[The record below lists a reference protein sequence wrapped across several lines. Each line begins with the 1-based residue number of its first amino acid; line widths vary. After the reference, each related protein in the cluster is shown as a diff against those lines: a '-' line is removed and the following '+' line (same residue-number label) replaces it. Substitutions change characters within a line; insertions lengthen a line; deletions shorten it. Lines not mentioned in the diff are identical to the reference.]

1 MEPQIEPRT
10 VERRRV
16 ARQKSFLRGTV
27 HFNHRRSV
35 LDCLI
40 RDVSPYGARLIFSD
54 VVSTPDTM
62 DLHIPQKEE
71 TLRTHVIW
79 RYGRE
84 VGVAFAHIMK
94 MDQSGEGGNLAERVA
109 RLEAELTALKRAL
122 KKLRLDGIN
131 DNEAA

>member
-10 VERRRV
+10 VERRRA

-27 HFNHRRSV
+27 HFNNRRSV
-35 LDCLI
+35 LDCLV

-62 DLHIPQKEE
+62 ELHIPQKDE

-94 MDQSGEGGNLAERVA
+94 TQQASEGGNLAERVA
-109 RLEAELTALKRAL
+109 RLEAELETLKRAL
-122 KKLRLDGIN
+122 RKLKLEGIN
-131 DNEAA
+131 EFEAN